1 MKDPVLLGHIVE
13 AVVKAT
19 DIPVTVKIR
28 KGWDEKN
35 VNAVEVA
42 RVARKAER
50 LPLPF
55 TAGQKIRCTAVRLT
69 LR

>member
-42 RVARKAER
+42 RVAQESGAKAV
-50 LPLPF
+50 
-55 TAGQKIRCTAVRLT
+55 AVHGKTKNQR
-69 LR
+69 